1 MTSSL
6 LPQCSDP
13 QVICYVADQCSSA
26 VQLDEEQLLRAADR
40 CVQLGSPAAAFE
52 LCLTDRRRADS
63 KAREVARLLDEDV
76 APEVVAALA
85 RRSAP
90 PGQAPPAV
98 SLLELSPAYAAVFA
112 RLVEDREAIQ

>member
-63 KAREVARLLDEDV
+63 KAREVARLLDEDA
-76 APEVVAALA
+76 APEVVFNNLQE
-85 RRSAP
+85 
-90 PGQAPPAV
+90 GNILTLGNQV
-98 SLLELSPAYAAVFA
+98 QG
-112 RLVEDREAIQ
+112 INI

>member
-52 LCLTDRRRADS
+52 LCLTDRRRAADS
-63 KAREVARLLDEDV
+63 KAREVARLLDED
-76 APEVVAALA
+76 AASEVVAALA

-90 PGQAPPAV
+90 GRVRPIWIFGRICR
-98 SLLELSPAYAAVFA
+98 Y
-112 RLVEDREAIQ
+112 R